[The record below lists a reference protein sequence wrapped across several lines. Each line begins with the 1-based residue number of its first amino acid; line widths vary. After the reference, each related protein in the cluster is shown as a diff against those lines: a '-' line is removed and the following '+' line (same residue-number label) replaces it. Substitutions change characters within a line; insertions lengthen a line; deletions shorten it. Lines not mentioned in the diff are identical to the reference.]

1 MKTETV
7 LTAVCPKCGNAY
19 SGHPALSRPDNET
32 LICPD
37 YGVREAL
44 GSIGVLSLAH
54 SVIAVE
60 RTDDIQHIA
69 DGTLTFDRLELRL
82 LLMPSLGA
90 FLCRRFL
97 GFGLIHFRMSIPVE
111 IMLFYVLEVFH
122 QATTLDALIVIPWN
136 EGLLIRREDLG
147 VLVV

>member
-32 LICPD
+32 LI
-37 YGVREAL
+37 
-44 GSIGVLSLAH
+44 SLAH

-60 RTDDIQHIA
+60 RINDIQHIA
-69 DGTLTFDRLELRL
+69 DGTLTFDRLELCL

-111 IMLFYVLEVFH
+111 IMLFYVLKVFH

>member
-44 GSIGVLSLAH
+44 RSIGVLPEGQEKIIDIIH
-54 SVIAVE
+54 RTAV
-60 RTDDIQHIA
+60 
-69 DGTLTFDRLELRL
+69 
-82 LLMPSLGA
+82 PS
-90 FLCRRFL
+90 
-97 GFGLIHFRMSIPVE
+97 
-111 IMLFYVLEVFH
+111 
-122 QATTLDALIVIPWN
+122 D
-136 EGLLIRREDLG
+136 
-147 VLVV
+147 